1 MLYKVDLKIW
11 NFTAFAASAVLV
23 ATLVS
28 TQALAMTEEAEELR
42 ESANVLDPSI
52 DAWILISGQ
61 LTSKRDVINFSRVCR
76 FAYTVVKNNG
86 AWERVAKK
94 YMVSPEQL
102 KDPSFFVKR
111 KADKAA
117 RREIVRKEKDLPR
130 YSHLGELF
138 PGKRTGRIAH
148 KQKLSRI
155 HHKSD
160 GLYD

>member
-1 MLYKVDLKIW
+1 MLYKVGLKRW

-23 ATLVS
+23 ATLLS
-28 TQALAMTEEAEELR
+28 TQASAMIGETEELR
-42 ESANVLDPSI
+42 EPANVLDLSI

-76 FAYTVVKNNG
+76 LAQAAVKNNG
-86 AWERVAKK
+86 AWEGVAKK
-94 YMVSPEQL
+94 YMVRPDQV

-130 YSHLGELF
+130 YSHLGEILPRKRIGGTPRK
-138 PGKRTGRIAH
+138 PG
-148 KQKLSRI
+148 LSRS